1 MSNLGVTCR
10 GPYINHLEG
19 GGNDDRAHRPQHRRR
34 PQGRL
39 RGDSI
44 IFDPTSFLMG
54 GIHEAWDID

>member
-1 MSNLGVTCR
+1 MGVTCR
-10 GPYINHLEG
+10 GPYNNHLG
-19 GGNDDRAHRPQHRRR
+19 GGGDDDHAHQPHRPR

-44 IFDPTSFLMG
+44 ILDPTSFLMG